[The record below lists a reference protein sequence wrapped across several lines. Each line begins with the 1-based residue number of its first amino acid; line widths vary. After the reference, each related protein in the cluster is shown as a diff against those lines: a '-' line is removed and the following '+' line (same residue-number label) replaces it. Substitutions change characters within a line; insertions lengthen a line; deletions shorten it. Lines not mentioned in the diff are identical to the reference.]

1 MDGDFDPHMTM
12 REKVA
17 ELTKSA
23 ACQSCHSVI
32 NPLGFTL
39 ENYDALG
46 RFRTE
51 DQGRPIDATSVYKSL
66 AGEETRLSGARD
78 LAELAAASPD
88 AHRAFVDQLFQHT
101 VKQPAAAYGPETAQN
116 LTATFTK
123 DEFNIQKLLVQ
134 IAVEAATHGLDQASK
149 QASK

>member
-1 MDGDFDPHMTM
+1 M
-12 REKVA
+12 
-17 ELTKSA
+17 
-23 ACQSCHSVI
+23 I

-51 DQGRPIDATSVYKSL
+51 DQGRQIDATSVYKSL
-66 AGEETRLSGARD
+66 SGEETRLSGARD

-88 AHRAFVDQLFQHT
+88 AHKAFVEQLFEHT
-101 VKQPAAAYGPETAQN
+101 VKQPSGAYGSDTAQN

-134 IAVEAATHGLDQASK
+134 IAATAAIHGVPAEQANNPVADTADQTAK
-149 QASK
+149 AD